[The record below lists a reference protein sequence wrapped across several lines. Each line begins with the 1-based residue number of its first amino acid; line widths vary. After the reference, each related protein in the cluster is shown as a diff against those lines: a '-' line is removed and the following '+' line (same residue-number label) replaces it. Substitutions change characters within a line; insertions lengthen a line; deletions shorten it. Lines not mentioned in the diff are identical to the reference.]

1 MFVCLTAGGMK
12 FPLTKNQYNLCELE
26 PVLVRLLY
34 NQEDLFQYFANLAT
48 CDQLPSFENLE
59 KDAQKLYRSYT
70 SMRAQ
75 ERALRGPRLM
85 ESSPAVP
92 VGSTWDM
99 ENPLTKVLG
108 KPFTGDQILARSISF
123 IRDTMLAREFSIATA
138 DGDVGRLWEVIK
150 VMVFTFAGSSHSNY
164 THYLLEMITDLELES
179 SSELRHAVLRLT
191 LVNLT
196 GQEGHWSAGD
206 FVQEYFNRLLE
217 AIVQR
222 KGVEYGDT
230 FIRQTWAR
238 NLHHV
243 GRLKLSWMEGAGLK
257 RRSTKHQGAK
267 KDAEIRILMDLY
279 RETELHSFRSG
290 RSLDNEPYI
299 DDFQKGTEKLEGKLP
314 KWLKKTINSR
324 GLQGKGVECTL
335 PTVNATEDGG
345 NSDSDG
351 EDHEEEPQ
359 PFEGRPLLRFTAIV
373 DGELVIDG
381 IGSKDMEDMVDEVIE
396 VGDDSDL
403 ESSDE
408 EEN

>member
-1 MFVCLTAGGMK
+1 
-12 FPLTKNQYNLCELE
+12 
-26 PVLVRLLY
+26 
-34 NQEDLFQYFANLAT
+34 
-48 CDQLPSFENLE
+48 
-59 KDAQKLYRSYT
+59 
-70 SMRAQ
+70 MRAQ
-75 ERALRGPRLM
+75 ERALRGPKLM
-85 ESSPAVP
+85 MKASSNVP
-92 VGSTWDM
+92 VGSPWDTSQ
-99 ENPLTKVLG
+99 NPPAEASE
-108 KPFTGDQILARSISF
+108 KPFIGDQILARSISF
-123 IRDTMLAREFSIATA
+123 IRDTMLAREFSLATA
-138 DGDVGRLWEVIK
+138 HGDVGRLWEIVK

-243 GRLKLSWMEGAGLK
+243 GRLKLSWLDGAGLK
-257 RRSTKHQGAK
+257 RRGGKHRGAK

-279 RETELHSFRSG
+279 RETELHSFRTG
-290 RSLDNEPYI
+290 RNLDTDPYI
-299 DDFQKGTEKLEGKLP
+299 DDFQKGTQKLEAKLP

-324 GLQGKGVECTL
+324 GLR
-335 PTVNATEDGG
+335 DMGG
-345 NSDSDG
+345 NQVPPTADPADDVSDSDSDNEDEEDPQRNG
-351 EDHEEEPQ
+351 ERD
-359 PFEGRPLLRFTAIV
+359 LLRFTAVV

-381 IGSKDMEDMVDEVIE
+381 IGSDDMEKMMDEMDGLGV
-396 VGDDSDL
+396 DSDL
-403 ESSDE
+403 ESSDSE
-408 EEN
+408 EED